1 MTYNNKSLK
10 IWPFPCSHDYRTK
23 NYETKGSILNY
34 EFIKAY

>member
-1 MTYNNKSLK
+1 MVASLQS
-10 IWPFPCSHDYRTK
+10 CYRTK

>member
-1 MTYNNKSLK
+1 MAVSLQL
-10 IWPFPCSHDYRTK
+10 CYRTK